1 MKVMNKRW
9 TTMTWEETEAES
21 LSYTVG
27 AQLSVNSVI
36 NCNDH

>member
-1 MKVMNKRW
+1 
-9 TTMTWEETEAES
+9 MTWEETEHQIAES

-36 NCNDH
+36 SCDDH